1 MTAPIWGTPAGF
13 LGTLTE
19 RVTTSIPLIATGTN
33 LTYSLIA
40 GNLPTGL
47 RLNTSNGVII
57 GTPVS
62 VPAEVSSTFVI
73 RAENSKGIND
83 RTFGLDVIGPSVPV
97 WATVQGPLPVGP
109 NGENFTFNLEYVD
122 ITLRA
127 QTDVIASGNSL
138 KYYIADN
145 QGQLPPGLMLTENGR
160 IYGYVKDNLTL
171 DNLVSQSGG
180 YDDEMYDAYPYDHS
194 VVVDNVVQLVK
205 PESINKIY
213 QFVVTVTDGYD
224 SAKRLFSIEVA
235 DPNSMRADN
244 TFMDVDSTTIDASSS
259 YLLAPIWQSNLGN
272 LLPNI
277 ANLGVIRA
285 ATTQVITLY
294 DYDPYPFVGPVV
306 WDWSIT
312 VNPDIKLI
320 SDSQLNF
327 LGHPTQNLAGNNQLY
342 FKDATLFPVVGM
354 QIQLNEYIPGY
365 DSTTYTI
372 TNVFKTSDTSG
383 YVNLD
388 RPLVT
393 NTITNDGNMPNSIG
407 FYAGTPSMHPT
418 GFSLDPASG
427 ELHGNIPYQPAYSQT
442 YRFTVSLIKTDLQ
455 TGNTVRSSQI
465 FLLTINGD
473 IHSYIEFVSTASLGT
488 LIPGQISELAVVAK
502 NVNTNF
508 NLEYSLAAG
517 ELPAGL
523 SLNSDGT
530 IQGKIQYNS
539 ETTFDMGDLTLD
551 QNSTTIDKNWYFTV
565 SVNDV
570 YRLDSV
576 AQQFYI
582 TIGAQ
587 PSSAYTRMF
596 VKPFMSLDNRT
607 SYNAFI
613 TNPTIFDPS
622 LLYRPNDPEFGTQ
635 TDIRMLI
642 ETGIEIESLDTYA
655 EALTSVFHRKRFYF
669 GDVGSIL
676 ATDSNNNPVYELI
689 YVSMIDDQMIGN
701 YSPSYA
707 VSLGNMQAQLESIQL
722 SPGMTISVDEDY
734 QPRYMTTLQSNG
746 VPLGFIKAVPICYV
760 TPGNSAKFLSRI
772 ANSGFDFKQ
781 LDFDT
786 DRVIVETT
794 QETGQT
800 NWLLYPTIRQ

>member
-1 MTAPIWGTPAGF
+1 MTAPIWETPSGF

-40 GNLPTGL
+40 GNLPTGIS
-47 RLNTSNGVII
+47 LNSASGVLI

-62 VPAEVSSTFVI
+62 VPAEISSTFVI
-73 RAENSKGIND
+73 RAQNSDGISD
-83 RTFGLDVIGPSVPV
+83 RTFNLDVIGPSIPV
-97 WATVQGPLPVGP
+97 WATDQGPLPVGQ
-109 NGENFTFNLEYVD
+109 NGEAFTFNLEYID

-127 QTDVIASGNSL
+127 QTDIIASGNSL

-145 QGQLPPGLMLTENGR
+145 QGQLPPGLTLTENGR

-194 VVVDNVVQLVK
+194 VIIDNVVQLVK
-205 PESINKIY
+205 PETINKIY
-213 QFVVTVTDGYD
+213 QFIVTVTDGYE
-224 SAKRLFSIEVA
+224 SAQRLFSIEVV
-235 DPNSMRADN
+235 DPNSMRSDN
-244 TFMDVDSTTIDASSS
+244 TFIDVDNTTIDASSS
-259 YLLAPIWQSNLGN
+259 YLLAPIWQSKLGN
-272 LLPNI
+272 LLPNV
-277 ANLGVIRA
+277 ANLGTVRA
-285 ATTQVITLY
+285 ATNQVINLY
-294 DYDPYPFVGPVV
+294 DYDPYPFVGPVI

-312 VNPDIKLI
+312 VNPDIRLI
-320 SDSQLNF
+320 SDSQNNF

-342 FKDATLFPVVGM
+342 FKDASLFPVVGM

-393 NTITNDGNMPNSIG
+393 NSITGDMPDSVG
-407 FYAGTPSMHPT
+407 FYAGTPSIHPP
-418 GFSLDPASG
+418 SLSLSTSSG
-427 ELHGNIPYQPAYSQT
+427 VISGTIPYQPAYSQT
-442 YRFTVSLIKTDLQ
+442 YRFTVSLIKTDYQ

-465 FLLTINGD
+465 FLLTVNGD
-473 IHSYIEFVSTASLGT
+473 IQSYIEFVSTSSLGT
-488 LIPGQISELAVVAK
+488 LLPGQISELAVVAK

-523 SLNSDGT
+523 TLNSDGT

-551 QNSTTIDKNWYFTV
+551 QNSTTIDKNWYFSV
-565 SVNDV
+565 SANDV
-570 YRLDSV
+570 YRLDSIT
-576 AQQFYI
+576 QQFYI
-582 TIGAQ
+582 TIAAQ
-587 PSSAYTRMF
+587 PSSAYTRMY
-596 VKPFMSLDNRT
+596 VKPFMPVYNRT
-607 SYNAFI
+607 AYNAFI
-613 TNPTIFDPS
+613 SDPTIFDPT
-622 LLYRPNDPEFGTQ
+622 LLYRPSDPEFGTQ
-635 TDIRMLI
+635 PDIKMLI

-655 EALTSVFHRKRFYF
+655 SALTSVFHRKRFYF
-669 GDVGSIL
+669 GDIGSIA
-676 ATDSNNNPVYELI
+676 ATDSNNNVVYELI

-707 VSLGNMQAQLESIQL
+707 VSLENMKIQLESIQI
-722 SPGMTISVDEDY
+722 SPGMTISIDDDY

-746 VPLGFIKAVPICYV
+746 VPLGFIKIVPICYV
-760 TPGNSAKFLSRI
+760 IPGNSAKVLSRI
-772 ANSGFDFKQ
+772 AASGFDFKQ

-786 DRVIVETT
+786 DRVIIETT
-794 QETGQT
+794 QETGLT
-800 NWLLYPTIRQ
+800 NWLLYPTARQ

>member
-1 MTAPIWGTPAGF
+1 MTAPIWETPSGF

-40 GNLPTGL
+40 GNLPTGIS
-47 RLNTSNGVII
+47 LNSASGVLI

-62 VPAEVSSTFVI
+62 VPAEISSTFVI
-73 RAENSKGIND
+73 RAQNSDGISD
-83 RTFGLDVIGPSVPV
+83 RTFNLDVIGPSIPV
-97 WATVQGPLPVGP
+97 WATDQGPLPVGQ
-109 NGENFTFNLEYVD
+109 NGEAFTFNLEYID

-127 QTDVIASGNSL
+127 QTDIIASGNSL

-145 QGQLPPGLMLTENGR
+145 QGQLPPGLTLTENGR

-194 VVVDNVVQLVK
+194 VIIDNVVQLVK
-205 PESINKIY
+205 PETINKIY
-213 QFVVTVTDGYD
+213 QFIVTVTDGYE
-224 SAKRLFSIEVA
+224 SAQRLFSIEVV
-235 DPNSMRADN
+235 DPNSMRSDN
-244 TFMDVDSTTIDASSS
+244 TFIDVDNTTIDASSS
-259 YLLAPIWQSNLGN
+259 YLLAPIWQSKLGN
-272 LLPNI
+272 LLPNV
-277 ANLGVIRA
+277 ANLGTVRA
-285 ATTQVITLY
+285 ATNQVINLY
-294 DYDPYPFVGPVV
+294 DYDPYPFVGPVI

-312 VNPDIKLI
+312 VNPDIRLI
-320 SDSQLNF
+320 SDSQINL

-342 FKDATLFPVVGM
+342 FKDASLFPVVGM

-393 NTITNDGNMPNSIG
+393 NSITGDMPDSVG
-407 FYAGTPSMHPT
+407 FYAGTPSIHPP
-418 GFSLDPASG
+418 SLSLSTSSG
-427 ELHGNIPYQPAYSQT
+427 VISGTIPYQPAYSQT
-442 YRFTVSLIKTDLQ
+442 YRFTVSLIKTDYQ

-465 FLLTINGD
+465 FLLTVNGD
-473 IHSYIEFVSTASLGT
+473 IQSYIEFVSTASLGT
-488 LIPGQISELAVVAK
+488 LLPGQISELAVVAK

-523 SLNSDGT
+523 TLNSDGT

-551 QNSTTIDKNWYFTV
+551 QNSTTIDKNWYFSV
-565 SVNDV
+565 SANDV
-570 YRLDSV
+570 YRLDSIT
-576 AQQFYI
+576 QQFYI
-582 TIGAQ
+582 TIAAQ
-587 PSSAYTRMF
+587 PSSAYTRMY
-596 VKPFMSLDNRT
+596 VKPFMPVYNRT
-607 SYNAFI
+607 AYNAFI
-613 TNPTIFDPS
+613 SDPTIFDPT
-622 LLYRPNDPEFGTQ
+622 LLYRPSDPEFGTQ
-635 TDIRMLI
+635 PDIKMLI

-655 EALTSVFHRKRFYF
+655 SALTSVFHRKRFYF
-669 GDVGSIL
+669 GDIGSIA
-676 ATDSNNNPVYELI
+676 ATDSNNNVVYELI

-707 VSLGNMQAQLESIQL
+707 VSLENMKIQLESIQI
-722 SPGMTISVDEDY
+722 SPGMTISIDDDY

-746 VPLGFIKAVPICYV
+746 VPLGFIKIVPICYV
-760 TPGNSAKFLSRI
+760 IPGNSAKVLSRI
-772 ANSGFDFKQ
+772 AASGFDFKQ

-786 DRVIVETT
+786 DRVIIETT
-794 QETGQT
+794 QETGLT
-800 NWLLYPTIRQ
+800 NWLLYPTARQ

>member
-1 MTAPIWGTPAGF
+1 MTAPTWETPAGF

-33 LTYSLIA
+33 ITYSLIA
-40 GNLPTGL
+40 GNLPTGIT
-47 RLNTSNGVII
+47 LNTSTGILV

-62 VPAEVSSTFVI
+62 VPAEVTSTFVV
-73 RAENSKGIND
+73 RAKNSEGISDN
-83 RTFGLDVIGPSVPV
+83 TFILDVIGPSAPV
-97 WATVQGPLPVGP
+97 WATDQGPLPVGQ
-109 NGENFTFNLEYVD
+109 NGEFFTFNLEYVD

-127 QTDVIASGNSL
+127 QTDIIASGNSL

-145 QGQLPPGLMLTENGR
+145 QGQLPPGLTLTESGR
-160 IYGYVKDNLTL
+160 IYGYVRDNLTL
-171 DNLVSQSGG
+171 DNLASQSGG

-194 VVVDNVVQLVK
+194 VIVDNVVQLAK
-205 PESINKIY
+205 PESINKTY
-213 QFVVTVTDGYD
+213 QFAVTVTDGYD
-224 SAKRLFSIEVA
+224 SAQRLFSIEVA
-235 DPNSMRADN
+235 DPNSMRSDN
-244 TFMDVDSTTIDASSS
+244 TFIDVDSTTIDASSS
-259 YLLAPIWQSNLGN
+259 YLLAPIWQSKLGN
-272 LLPNI
+272 LLPNV
-277 ANLGVIRA
+277 ANLGTVRA
-285 ATTQVITLY
+285 ATNQVINLY

-312 VNPDIKLI
+312 VNPDIRLI
-320 SDSQLNF
+320 SDSQFNLQ
-327 LGHPTQNLAGNNQLY
+327 GHPTQNLAGNNQLY
-342 FKDATLFPVVGM
+342 FKEATIFPVAGM
-354 QIQLNEYIPGY
+354 QIQLNDYIAGY

-372 TNVFKTSDTSG
+372 TNVFQTSSTSG

-393 NTITNDGNMPNSIG
+393 NSITGNMPDSVG
-407 FYAGTPSMHPT
+407 FYVGTPSIHPPT
-418 GFSLDPASG
+418 LSLSTSSG
-427 ELHGNIPYQPAYSQT
+427 VISGTIPYQPAYSQT
-442 YRFTVSLIKTDLQ
+442 YRFTVSLIKTDSQ
-455 TGNTVRSSQI
+455 TGNTVRSNQI
-465 FLLTINGD
+465 FLLTVNGD
-473 IHSYIEFVSTASLGT
+473 IQSYIEFVSTSSLGT
-488 LIPGQISELAVVAK
+488 LIPGQISELAVVAE
-502 NVNTNF
+502 NVNTDF

-517 ELPAGL
+517 ELPVGL
-523 SLNSDGT
+523 TLNSDGT

-539 ETTFDMGDLTLD
+539 ETTFDMGELTLD
-551 QNSTTIDKNWYFTV
+551 QNSTSIDKNWYFTV

-596 VKPFMSLDNRT
+596 VKPFMSLDKRT

-722 SPGMTISVDEDY
+722 SPGMTISVDDDY

-786 DRVIVETT
+786 DRIIVETT

>member
-1 MTAPIWGTPAGF
+1 MTAPIWETPSGF

-40 GNLPTGL
+40 GNLPTGIS
-47 RLNTSNGVII
+47 LNSASGVLI

-62 VPAEVSSTFVI
+62 VPAEISSTFVI
-73 RAENSKGIND
+73 RAQNSDGISD
-83 RTFGLDVIGPSVPV
+83 RTFKLDVIGPSIPV
-97 WATVQGPLPVGP
+97 WATTQGPLPVGQ
-109 NGENFTFNLEYVD
+109 NGEAFTFNLEYID

-127 QTDVIASGNSL
+127 QTDIIASGNSL

-145 QGQLPPGLMLTENGR
+145 QGQLPPGLTLTEEGR

-194 VVVDNVVQLVK
+194 VIIDNVVQLVK
-205 PESINKIY
+205 PETINKIY
-213 QFVVTVTDGYD
+213 QFIVTVTDGYE
-224 SAKRLFSIEVA
+224 SAQRLFSIEVV
-235 DPNSMRADN
+235 DPNSMRSDN
-244 TFMDVDSTTIDASSS
+244 TFIDVDNTTIDASSS
-259 YLLAPIWQSNLGN
+259 YLLAPIWQSKLGN
-272 LLPNI
+272 LLPNV
-277 ANLGVIRA
+277 ANLGTVRA
-285 ATTQVITLY
+285 ATNQVINLY
-294 DYDPYPFVGPVV
+294 DYDPYPFVGPVI

-312 VNPDIKLI
+312 VNPDIRLI
-320 SDSQLNF
+320 SDSQINF

-342 FKDATLFPVVGM
+342 FKDASLFPVVGM

-372 TNVFKTSDTSG
+372 TNVFQTGSSSG

-393 NTITNDGNMPNSIG
+393 NSITGNMPDSVG
-407 FYAGTPSMHPT
+407 FYAGTPSIHPPAL
-418 GFSLDPASG
+418 SLSTSSG
-427 ELHGNIPYQPAYSQT
+427 VISGTIPYQPAYSQT
-442 YRFTVSLIKTDLQ
+442 YRFTVSLIKTDYQ

-473 IHSYIEFVSTASLGT
+473 IQSYIEFVSTSSLGT
-488 LIPGQISELAVVAK
+488 LLPGQISELAVVAK

-523 SLNSDGT
+523 TLNSDGT

-551 QNSTTIDKNWYFTV
+551 QNSTTIDKNWYFSV
-565 SVNDV
+565 SANDV
-570 YRLDSV
+570 YRLDSIT
-576 AQQFYI
+576 QQFYI
-582 TIGAQ
+582 TIAAQ
-587 PSSAYTRMF
+587 PSSAYTRMY
-596 VKPFMSLDNRT
+596 VKPFMPVYNRT
-607 SYNAFI
+607 AYNAFI
-613 TNPTIFDPS
+613 SDPTIFDPT
-622 LLYRPNDPEFGTQ
+622 LLYRSNDPEFGTQ
-635 TDIRMLI
+635 PDIKMLI

-655 EALTSVFHRKRFYF
+655 SALTSVFHRKRFYF
-669 GDVGSIL
+669 GDIGSIA
-676 ATDSNNNPVYELI
+676 ATDSNNNVVYELI

-707 VSLGNMQAQLESIQL
+707 VSLENMKIQLESIQI
-722 SPGMTISVDEDY
+722 SPGMTISIDDDY

-746 VPLGFIKAVPICYV
+746 VPLGFIKIVPICYV
-760 TPGNSAKFLSRI
+760 IPGNSAKVLSRI
-772 ANSGFDFKQ
+772 ASSGFDFKQ

-786 DRVIVETT
+786 DRVIIETT
-794 QETGQT
+794 QETGLT
-800 NWLLYPTIRQ
+800 NWLLYPTARQ